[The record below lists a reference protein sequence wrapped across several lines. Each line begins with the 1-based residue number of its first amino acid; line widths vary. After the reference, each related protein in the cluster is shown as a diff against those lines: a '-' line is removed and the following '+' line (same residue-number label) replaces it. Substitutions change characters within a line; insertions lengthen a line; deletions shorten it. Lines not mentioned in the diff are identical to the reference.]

1 MFFRLSEGSALA
13 RERRGRETRETRA
26 AASPVSRLQSLV
38 WSFSGLAR
46 SARRTKKKE
55 RVLRS
60 LYSASLH

>member
-1 MFFRLSEGSALA
+1 M
-13 RERRGRETRETRA
+13 RERRGRETPETRA

-46 SARRTKKKE
+46 PARGTKKKE
-55 RVLRS
+55 SLLRR

>member
-1 MFFRLSEGSALA
+1 MFFRFSEGSALA

-60 LYSASLH
+60 LYSVSLH